1 MSQEQKVTSRVGVK
15 DIVTSKIGVLSVVGM
30 FYALCCAGAYGIEEM
45 IPEVGPGLTLV
56 MLIVLPFVWALPYSY
71 ICAELGSA
79 RPDEGGIM
87 VWVKEAL
94 GEFWFGIMVF
104 VNFIW
109 GLVANTVYVVL
120 AVSYLEKIIPGGF
133 SGTVSMILKITIVLI
148 FFIINIIGIK
158 EVSITSTILSILVVV
173 AFAIVAVVGFAH
185 WNFNPIE
192 PFMSDAYD
200 GDLFRTIGAGL
211 AIGMWMYSG
220 FDQISTMAGEIKDS
234 HRVIPKALMIVIPLM
249 IITYVIPTAA
259 GLASIGDW
267 AEWTTEIDGVGY
279 AEVLF
284 EYGGTAL
291 GIFFICVAII
301 GQCSIFNM
309 CVATAARSS
318 LILSDE
324 HFGPKVLAKLR
335 RKKGSPYVSLTVVA
349 IVTAALLPFDFKFL
363 VVIDVFFCVLV
374 CALTVISA
382 AILKRRIPASEIPFK
397 VPGGRVGHTICVA
410 LVLIFC
416 VALLLLNGS
425 DYFFGGLLVIFVIP
439 ILYILAKWAFKGLS
453 KNDPKLYPI
462 DSRTGLAF
470 GDLTKIGGLYFALGI
485 FAIIARYF
493 LSWYEGSGWF
503 GYDAEEAWWIWPDD
517 YDMPLFGTFPG
528 ELQAITV
535 TGIVAVV
542 IGVVLFIIG
551 KRLSKND
558 ADLLPQGKTQAH

>member
-1 MSQEQKVTSRVGVK
+1 MSQEHGLESRVGVK
-15 DIVTSKIGVLSVVGM
+15 DIVKSKIGVLSVIGM

-45 IPEVGPGLTLV
+45 IPEVGPGLTLL
-56 MLIVLPFVWALPYSY
+56 MLIILPFVWALPYSY

-120 AVSYLEKIIPGGF
+120 AVGYLEKIIPGGF
-133 SGTVSMILKITIVLI
+133 SSTTSMLLKIAIVLI

-158 EVSITSTILSILVVV
+158 EVSITSTILSVLVVI
-173 AFAIVAVVGFAH
+173 AFAIVAIVGFSH
-185 WNFNPIE
+185 WNTNPIE
-192 PFMSDAYD
+192 PFMSDEYD
-200 GDLFRTIGAGL
+200 GDWFRTIGAGL

-234 HRVIPKALMIVIPLM
+234 QKVVPKALMIVIPLM
-249 IITYVIPTAA
+249 VITYVIPTLA
-259 GLASIGDW
+259 GLASIGEW
-267 AEWTTEIDGVGY
+267 ESWTTEVNVDGSSVGY

-284 EYGGTAL
+284 QYGGTAL
-291 GIFFICVAII
+291 GIFFIVVAII

-324 HFGPKVLAKLR
+324 HFGPTILARLR
-335 RKKGSPYVSLTVVA
+335 KKKGSPYVSLTLVA
-349 IVTAALLPFDFKFL
+349 VVTALLLPFDFTFL

-382 AILKRRIPASEIPFK
+382 AILKRRIPSSEVPFK
-397 VPGGRVGHTICVA
+397 VPGGRVGHTICVV

-416 VALLLLNGS
+416 VALLILNGS
-425 DYFFGGLLVIFVIP
+425 DYFFGGLLVIMIIP
-439 ILYILAKWAFKGLS
+439 ILYVAAKWAFKGLS
-453 KNDPKLYPI
+453 KNDPRLYPI
-462 DSRTGLAF
+462 DRRTGLAF
-470 GDLTKIGGLYFALGI
+470 GDLKKIGGLYAALGV
-485 FAIIARYF
+485 FAVIARYF
-493 LSWYEGSGWF
+493 LSWYEGSGWT
-503 GYDAEEAWWIWPDD
+503 GYDAEEAWWAWPAD
-517 YDMPLFGTFPG
+517 YEIPLFKTFSA
-528 ELQAITV
+528 ELNAITI
-535 TGIVAVV
+535 TGIVALV
-542 IGVVLFIIG
+542 IGIVLFVIG
-551 KRLSKND
+551 KNLSKND
-558 ADLLPQGKTQAH
+558 EQERLSA